1 VYVSTRS
8 LLRSTQRGFTI
19 IEVMVALVVMSIG
32 LLGIAKMQALSV
44 ASTSTSRLRSLA
56 AYEAAGMA
64 SAMRANRTYWSGAS
78 LAKPISVSGGAA
90 SSTDATLSSAITTV
104 GLGSVDYCVSGGG
117 APCKPVTMAAND
129 LQSWAAELNTL
140 LPNSTALITCP
151 TLTVPATCTI
161 QITWDEKAVAMNKQA
176 AAVTSTTANYRLPT
190 YVLYVQP

>member
-1 VYVSTRS
+1 MSARS
-8 LLRSTQRGFTI
+8 LGSAHHGFTM

-44 ASTSTSRLRSLA
+44 SSTSTSRLRSLA

-64 SAMRANRTYWSGAS
+64 AAMRANRAYWSAAS
-78 LAKPISVSGGAA
+78 LAKPIGVSGGSA
-90 SSTDATLSSAITTV
+90 SSTDSTLSSAITTV

-140 LPNSTALITCP
+140 LPNSSATITCP
-151 TLTVPATCTI
+151 TLTVPPTCTI
-161 QITWDEKAVAMNKQA
+161 QITWDENVVSMNKQS
-176 AAVTSTTANYRLPT
+176 AAVTSTTANFRLPT

>member
-1 VYVSTRS
+1 MRARSVRSTR
-8 LLRSTQRGFTI
+8 RGFTI

-64 SAMRANRTYWSGAS
+64 SAMRANRAYWSGAS
-78 LAKPISVSGGAA
+78 LAKPVNISAGTS
-90 SSTDATLSSAITTV
+90 SSTDATLSAAITAV

-140 LPNSTALITCP
+140 LPNSTAVITCP
-151 TLTVPATCTI
+151 SLTVPPTCTI
-161 QITWDEKAVAMNKQA
+161 QITWNENVVSMNKQS
-176 AAVTSTTANYRLPT
+176 AAVTSTTANFRLPT